1 MCIRDRT
8 SISTTIESK
17 IVSMYAKVMTTSDI
31 QAHIKDIYG
40 MDISDTTV
48 SRITDKILP
57 EAREWQ
63 QRPLESVYAVVFMDA
78 IYYHVRS
85 EGQIVK
91 KAV

>member
-1 MCIRDRT
+1 
-8 SISTTIESK
+8 
-17 IVSMYAKVMTTSDI
+17 MTTSDI

-40 MDISDTTV
+40 MNISDTTV

-63 QRPLESVYAVVFMDA
+63 QIPLESVYAVVFMDA
-78 IYYHVRS
+78 IHYHVRS

-91 KAV
+91 KAVYIAKDVNIEER